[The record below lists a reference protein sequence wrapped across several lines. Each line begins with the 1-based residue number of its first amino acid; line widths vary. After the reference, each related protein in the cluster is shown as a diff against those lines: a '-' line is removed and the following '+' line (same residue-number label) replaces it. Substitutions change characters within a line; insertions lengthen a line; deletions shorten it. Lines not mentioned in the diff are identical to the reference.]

1 MYRVNSWLVRTSRSW
16 WLFLVIV
23 GATFSSLA
31 FLFALEN
38 RFEAI
43 TGLPVF
49 DTQNDLTPS
58 SLLQQLP
65 RYQGAALEAYLRFAA
80 FDFVF
85 PFVAALFVAVTWAL
99 LLRINPSQFVQRLA
113 WKLPVYAFLG
123 TGFDYLEN
131 ISLLSVIFL
140 PAETPLGFVVNAA
153 VFFKRLKLA
162 TLVLSNVLTV
172 ALLVLAAGAW
182 FRRSRVAPELTGK
195 T

>member
-1 MYRVNSWLVRTSRSW
+1 MSRSW
-16 WLFLVIV
+16 WLFLTTV
-23 GATFSSLA
+23 AAAFSSLA
-31 FLFALEN
+31 FLFVLEN
-38 RFEAI
+38 RFEAM

-49 DTQNDLTPS
+49 DTQNTLTAA
-58 SLLQQLP
+58 SLRQQLP

-99 LLRINPSQFVQRLA
+99 LLRINPLRVVQRFV

-131 ISLLSVIFL
+131 ISLLSIIFL
-140 PAETPLGFVVNAA
+140 PTETPLGFAINAA

-182 FRRSRVAPELTGK
+182 LRRNRIAPEPKGRA
-195 T
+195 

>member
-140 PAETPLGFVVNAA
+140 PVETPLGFVVNAA

-172 ALLVLAAGAW
+172 AFLVFAVGAYL
-182 FRRSRVAPELTGK
+182 RRSRVVPKSRGRA
-195 T
+195 